1 MFPRRYYAGRMF
13 APVYF
18 PQSQGEIGA
27 SVPPI
32 TNITAAYQRTINI
45 DAAYQRTVNIDA
57 EIE

>member
-1 MFPRRYYAGRMF
+1 MFT
-13 APVYF
+13 PVYF

-32 TNITAAYQRTINI
+32 TNITAAYQRTVNI